1 MSANRVLAS
10 SRTFLSTW
18 IERLRAGRKGAG
30 PETEGDRDEEFYYA
44 SQWDLMWWRF
54 RQHKFALVSAALL
67 IVLYLVAIFAEFIMP
82 YGAWDRVSEAAQAPP
97 TRIHFRSPDGA
108 LRRPFVY
115 RVARKVDRAT
125 YRWSYVESEDKAYPI
140 RFFTRGR
147 PYKLLG
153 LISTDRHLF
162 GTDGGVGVWL
172 FGLDLLGYD
181 IFSRTVFG
189 ARISLFISL
198 VGVILTFF
206 FGILIGGIAGYAGG
220 LVDWGLERV
229 GELLRTIPTLPLLV
243 MLSGVIPKS
252 WPIVQTYFVM
262 TIILSF
268 VGWVGLARVVRGR
281 LLSMREEDFALAAQV
296 TGCSNLRIIFRHLLP
311 GFMSHL
317 IASLTL
323 SIPAMILGETSLSY
337 LGLGLYRPAVSWG
350 VMLADTRDIQAIAH
364 LPWMLIPAVWVLVTV
379 LLFNF
384 FGDGLRDAA
393 DPHRM

>member
-1 MSANRVLAS
+1 MSAKV
-10 SRTFLSTW
+10 TKKT
-18 IERLRAGRKGAG
+18 RATQKQVA
-30 PETEGDRDEEFYYA
+30 ETILTQRDEEFYYA

-67 IVLYLVAIFAEFIMP
+67 LALYLVAIFAEFFMP
-82 YGAWDRVSEAAQAPP
+82 YGAWDRVSSAAQGPP
-97 TRIHFRSPDGA
+97 TKIHIAAGDGGLA
-108 LRRPFVY
+108 RPYVY
-115 RVARKVDRAT
+115 RVERRVDPET
-125 YRWSYVESEDKAYPI
+125 YRWSYVEIEDAAYPI
-140 RFFTRGR
+140 QFFVRGHA
-147 PYKLLG
+147 YKLLG
-153 LISTDRHLF
+153 LIPTDVHLF
-162 GTDGGVGVWL
+162 GVDAEAGIWL

-181 IFSRTVFG
+181 IFSRTIYG
-189 ARISLFISL
+189 ARVSLFIGL
-198 VGVILTFF
+198 IGVLLTFF

-220 LVDWGLERV
+220 LVDWSLERLN
-229 GELLRTIPTLPLLV
+229 ELLRTVPTLPLLV
-243 MLSGVIPKS
+243 MLSGIIPKS

-262 TIILSF
+262 TLILSF

-281 LLSMREEDFALAAQV
+281 LLSMREEDFALAAIV
-296 TGCSNLRIIFRHLLP
+296 AGCSNMRIIFRHLLP

-323 SIPAMILGETSLSY
+323 SIPSMILGETALSY

-350 VMLADTRDIQAIAH
+350 VMLADTRNIQAIAN
-364 LPWMLIPAVWVLVTV
+364 LPWMLIPAAWVLVTV